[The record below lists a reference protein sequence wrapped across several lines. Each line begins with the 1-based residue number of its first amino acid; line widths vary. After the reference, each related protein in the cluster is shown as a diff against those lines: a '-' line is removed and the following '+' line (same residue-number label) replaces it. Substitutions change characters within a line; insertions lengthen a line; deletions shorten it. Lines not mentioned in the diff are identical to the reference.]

1 MYQLRGMRISL
12 SPRQWQPWTAVS
24 SSLLISIAQPE
35 EKRFSLESLT
45 APYVCFSAEAHAVM
59 KSVKSIFVSGAIFV
73 VFTSFY
79 QVHIQPLWPK
89 AHCNC
94 ANFSLCSFEAHGSSA
109 WHFFRHKTLPRAR
122 HFRYKCGFL
131 SSRIPYYANGT
142 STFRLIKVRLSE
154 DVEENP
160 GPAITGVRG
169 VSGGKIVSFIFPT
182 QPLYYVGKMKVTTFP
197 ETSCAY

>member
-35 EKRFSLESLT
+35 EKRFSFESLT

-59 KSVKSIFVSGAIFV
+59 KSVRSIFVSGAIFV
-73 VFTSFY
+73 VFTSFTRY
-79 QVHIQPLWPK
+79 TFNLCGQKLIATVPIFHYVHSKPTEAPHGTFFVTK
-89 AHCNC
+89 HCLVP
-94 ANFSLCSFEAHGSSA
+94 AILDM
-109 WHFFRHKTLPRAR
+109 
-122 HFRYKCGFL
+122 CGFL

>member
-1 MYQLRGMRISL
+1 MYQLRGMRTSL
-12 SPRQWQPWTAVS
+12 SPQQWQPWTAVS
-24 SSLLISIAQPE
+24 SSLYSSASIARGE
-35 EKRFSLESLT
+35 RFSLRSLT
-45 APYVCFSAEAHAVM
+45 VPYVCFSAEAHAVM
-59 KSVKSIFVSGAIFV
+59 KSVRRIFVSSAIFV

-79 QVHIQPLWPK
+79 LLHIQPLWPN

-109 WHFFRHKTLPRAR
+109 WHLFRHKTLPCAR

-182 QPLYYVGKMKVTTFP
+182 
-197 ETSCAY
+197 